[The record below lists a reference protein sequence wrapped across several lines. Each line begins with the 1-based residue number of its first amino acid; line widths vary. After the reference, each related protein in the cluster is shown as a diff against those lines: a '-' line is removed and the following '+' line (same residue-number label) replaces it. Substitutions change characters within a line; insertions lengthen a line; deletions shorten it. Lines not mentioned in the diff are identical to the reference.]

1 MSSSSQAMKDRFQAQ
16 FKPPPAQNL
25 ERVEENVHNADP
37 FVTRKHRCTITDS
50 EKKSIH
56 DFISILSRENHK
68 KKICTTVVFR
78 IILPYSFT
86 INYF

>member
-50 EKKSIH
+50 EKSQFMTLFQFSQEKTI
-56 DFISILSRENHK
+56 K
-68 KKICTTVVFR
+68 KKYVQ
-78 IILPYSFT
+78 L
-86 INYF
+86 